1 MEKATGG
8 GKGNA
13 IAGGGRMRAYA
24 GLHTSEQSKK
34 VRMQR
39 QPSSQAAIRA
49 TKAMLLNH
57 ASAPPEESADKC
69 HRMHR
74 NAFSN
79 SEGQGVTWTRCDGMN
94 CDSGAVEVR

>member
-39 QPSSQAAIRA
+39 QPSSQAVIRA

-74 NAFSN
+74 SAFSN
-79 SEGQGVTWTRCDGMN
+79 SEGQVVTWTRCDGMN
-94 CDSGAVEVR
+94 CDFGAVEVR

>member
-39 QPSSQAAIRA
+39 QPSSQVAIRA
-49 TKAMLLNH
+49 TKAMLLNR

-74 NAFSN
+74 SAFSN